1 MPAPAAG
8 VPLLLG
14 KVTLLWRHF
23 LDRNLPWVK
32 CLIRL

>member
-23 LDRNLPWVK
+23 LLFGVTYYY
-32 CLIRL
+32 